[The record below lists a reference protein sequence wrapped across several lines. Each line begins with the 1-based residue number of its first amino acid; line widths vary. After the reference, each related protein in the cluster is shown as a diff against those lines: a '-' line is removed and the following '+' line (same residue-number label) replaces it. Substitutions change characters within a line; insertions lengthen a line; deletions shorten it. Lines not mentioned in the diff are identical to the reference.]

1 MTLNKSKNIF
11 LTLNRSKKLTAKLPW
26 EKPDASAFFLRPLP
40 TGIPPWLL
48 GPMRVSTSSELY
60 PDTGLFL
67 FFECLG
73 IQFLIHP
80 PTPDTVSQATYGYLP
95 LTVQH
100 LCYLWGAMP
109 RQRSP
114 GAFPPTVPR
123 EAENFPRGDKHF
135 KLYDHPNL

>member
-48 GPMRVSTSSELY
+48 RPMRVSTSSELY
-60 PDTGLFL
+60 ADTGLFL

-95 LTVQH
+95 FTVQH